1 MKDEEARRI
10 VALEAFKVAEK
21 KIQKLNVKLTEAN
34 QEKKSVKAALQG
46 AKRQVEA
53 KRKQLQQ
60 AEDKLATTND
70 HIKVL
75 KKKTKEF
82 KKARD
87 QAEQDGYDI
96 GVVETDE
103 VLKGKVLEVCMNYY
117 LQVWNEVLNQA
128 KVEASSAL
136 RGAESVYYPP
146 TIHAS
151 SSSKSKADIVFEEAD
166 IGKDSPAKA
175 LLSSD
180 SPSK

>member
-21 KIQKLNVKLTEAN
+21 KIQKLNVKLTEAD

-53 KRKQLQQ
+53 KHKQLQQ
-60 AEDKLATTND
+60 AEDELATTND

-75 KKKTKEF
+75 KKKIKEV

-103 VLKGKVLEVCMNYY
+103 VLKAKVLEVCMNY
-117 LQVWNEVLNQA
+117 
-128 KVEASSAL
+128 
-136 RGAESVYYPP
+136 
-146 TIHAS
+146 
-151 SSSKSKADIVFEEAD
+151 
-166 IGKDSPAKA
+166 
-175 LLSSD
+175 
-180 SPSK
+180 